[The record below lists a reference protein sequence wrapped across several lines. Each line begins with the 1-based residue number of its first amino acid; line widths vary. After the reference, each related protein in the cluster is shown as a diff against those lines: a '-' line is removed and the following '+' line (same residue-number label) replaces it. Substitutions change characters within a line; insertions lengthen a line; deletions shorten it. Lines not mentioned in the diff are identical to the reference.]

1 MCEEWFRM
9 VCSTCFGM
17 VLRRVGHLS
26 QTLLLY
32 PFTGCSPML
41 PTQGSTSELFFWC
54 IDFWSLFVAAVWHGW
69 CVVEDLVW
77 SCDQNPLIHFDDKLV
92 NQYVDGISPYSIF
105 ILENVRWQWSFKAF
119 FWEVMIRLLVG
130 DGYQPYLGWV
140 MTSCKFKSCKSFPE
154 RYWAM
159 VKPFSYKLVIPRTMI
174 DSSKRFLWRLSSTHN
189 VNHFDTCPKGQRTE
203 VVHHYLFPKRESS
216 ETWKSMALS
225 LGKICFWEA

>member
-1 MCEEWFRM
+1 MKETKIPKIFAFPRDYCTGFASFMCLCGFNHHLEGLCKWWMNVWRM
-9 VCSTCFGM
+9 IHDGLLNLFWDGFNKGGGGIHPKPYGRQPNVTCCPPKD
-17 VLRRVGHLS
+17 RHWI
-26 QTLLLY
+26 
-32 PFTGCSPML
+32 
-41 PTQGSTSELFFWC
+41 FFWC

-140 MTSCKFKSCKSFPE
+140 MTSCKFKSC
-154 RYWAM
+154 R
-159 VKPFSYKLVIPRTMI
+159 
-174 DSSKRFLWRLSSTHN
+174 
-189 VNHFDTCPKGQRTE
+189 
-203 VVHHYLFPKRESS
+203 
-216 ETWKSMALS
+216 
-225 LGKICFWEA
+225 